1 MSKKFIGGFVAG
13 LLAVGVL
20 VAALVVVDIRGTSAG
35 PDAAAPAAPAVAPP
49 GAGGTERVGI
59 DGFPSER
66 FRVEIDGVAT
76 SGTFWYLG
84 GLDMKT
90 DVVTTLMGG
99 ATRETKN
106 PGRNHY
112 APNGLVLRGPWLE
125 STGSMRDWYRA
136 TLDGAV
142 ERRSMSVIILDRAG
156 TEVARYN
163 LFEAWPSAYSLSTM
177 GDAAQLGCANC
188 PPTILQETFVIQ
200 AELIEQG

>member
-13 LLAVGVL
+13 LLMVGVL
-20 VAALVVVDIRGTSAG
+20 VAALVAFDIRGTSAG
-35 PDAAAPAAPAVAPP
+35 PGAAAPAAPAVAPL
-49 GAGGTERVGI
+49 GGTERAT
-59 DGFPSER
+59 DGFPTER
-66 FRVEIDGVAT
+66 FRVEIDGIAD
-76 SGTFWYLG
+76 SSSFWYLG

-90 DVVTTLMGG
+90 DVVTTLMAG
-99 ATRETKN
+99 ATREAKN

-125 STGSMRDWYRA
+125 ATGGMRDWYTS

-142 ERRSMSVIILDRAG
+142 ERKSMSIIILDRAG
-156 TEVARYN
+156 NEVARYN

-177 GDAAQLGCANC
+177 GDATQLGCANC

-200 AELIEQG
+200 AEWIQQG